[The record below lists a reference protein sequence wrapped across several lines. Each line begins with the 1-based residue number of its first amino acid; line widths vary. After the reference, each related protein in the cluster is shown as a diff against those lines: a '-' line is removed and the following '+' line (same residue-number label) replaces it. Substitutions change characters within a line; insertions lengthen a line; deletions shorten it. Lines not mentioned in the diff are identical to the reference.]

1 MRSPAAALARRR
13 ADDGAAARERGRG
26 AAGGRGLCTQGLKA
40 TYIVRRRE
48 QTSIWWSLASLPS
61 MVVRAIHGMETAASF
76 DWGTVTAETFD
87 CVIDWPQGRGS
98 HLAGFSASMQ
108 CRPEQEKAKE
118 SGRAG

>member
-1 MRSPAAALARRR
+1 MHAGPQGHLYR
-13 ADDGAAARERGRG
+13 AEEGADE
-26 AAGGRGLCTQGLKA
+26 
-40 TYIVRRRE
+40 
-48 QTSIWWSLASLPS
+48 P
-61 MVVRAIHGMETAASF
+61 VVELGFIAINGRAIHGMETAARF
-76 DWGTVTAETFD
+76 DWGTVTAEAFD